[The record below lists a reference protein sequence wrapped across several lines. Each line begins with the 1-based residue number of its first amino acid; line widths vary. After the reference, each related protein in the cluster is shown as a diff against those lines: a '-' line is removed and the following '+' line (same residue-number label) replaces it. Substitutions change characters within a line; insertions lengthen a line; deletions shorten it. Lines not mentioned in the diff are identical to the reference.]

1 MRVMS
6 QPEPPDD
13 PLASGPAL
21 NAAGHLERRL
31 ARIEPQGAPAPPE
44 AAGPALELAERAP
57 KRPEAPPGSY
67 RAPLPNFRRRL
78 AVRLVVAGVVLGL
91 VLFAGALA
99 SSRRRGATPGDTVRS
114 ATILDQLLAGG
125 PRAPV
130 VITSEPPGATV
141 RVGSDVVGQTPWAG
155 DNVWVGELPVVVEL
169 EGFRPWKG
177 SLRGGEETRLDA
189 RLKK

>member
-1 MRVMS
+1 MS

-21 NAAGHLERRL
+21 NADGHLERRL
-31 ARIEPQGAPAPPE
+31 ARIEPQGAPAPMGADE
-44 AAGPALELAERAP
+44 PALELAERAP

-67 RAPLPNFRRRL
+67 RAPIPSGRRRL
-78 AVRLVVAGVVLGL
+78 AVRIVVAGVVAGL
-91 VLFAGALA
+91 VLFAAALA
-99 SSRRRGATPGDTVRS
+99 QSRSRSGHQRDTVRS
-114 ATILDQLLAGG
+114 ASILDQLLAGG

-155 DNVWVGELPVVVEL
+155 DNVWVGELPVVLEL
-169 EGFRPWKG
+169 EGYRAWKG
-177 SLRGGEETRLDA
+177 TLRGGEEVRLDA